1 MFLVVGSSGEYD
13 EYRTWPVVAFAERST
28 AATYAELATKWSI
41 EGRAAYC
48 EIAREWHWEDSER
61 WVEKHPSPYDKES
74 NARDAARYT
83 VVEVPVREMVPLIL
97 FRKQRVRRKHKSGD
111 EA

>member
-48 EIAREWHWEDSER
+48 ARVALGR
-61 WVEKHPSPYDKES
+61 
-74 NARDAARYT
+74 
-83 VVEVPVREMVPLIL
+83 
-97 FRKQRVRRKHKSGD
+97 FRTLG
-111 EA
+111 